1 MGLKMRKTTTS
12 IKKIQDPVD
21 DRIFYIVVYIIIA
34 FVSIVVAY
42 PIIFILSSS
51 FSSPN
56 AVYAGKVV
64 LWPVDFSLEGYKAVF
79 RYPPVF
85 SGYLNTIF
93 YTGAGTIINV
103 VITLLAAYPL
113 ARKKLPY
120 RNLLMFMF
128 AFTMMFSGGMIPNY
142 ILLRDLK
149 MINTVWAM
157 LIPGALAVYNMI
169 ITRTF
174 IQSSIPD
181 ELLEAAKIDGCND
194 FKYLFNIILPLS
206 KPVIAV
212 ITLFYAVD
220 HWNSYFDA
228 MLYLNKESLYPLQ
241 IILRDILI
249 LNTIDMNTIQD
260 VELALLQQGLANL
273 LKYSLIVV
281 STVPILCLYPF
292 VQKYFIK
299 GVMIGSIK
307 G

>member
-1 MGLKMRKTTTS
+1 MNK
-12 IKKIQDPVD
+12 IIPVKKIKEPMD
-21 DRIFYIVVYIIIA
+21 DKFFYTVVYIIVA
-34 FVSIVVAY
+34 LVSIIVAY
-42 PIIFILSSS
+42 PIIYILSSS

-56 AVYAGKVV
+56 AVLAGRIV
-64 LWPVDFSLEGYKAVF
+64 LWPVEFSLEGYAAVF

-85 SGYLNTIF
+85 SGYRNTFF
-93 YTGAGTIINV
+93 YTFAGTIINV
-103 VITLLAAYPL
+103 SMTLLAAYPL

-120 RNLLMFMF
+120 RNFLMFLF
-128 AFTMMFSGGMIPNY
+128 AFTMMFNGGMIPNY
-142 ILLRDLK
+142 ILLRNLG

-169 ITRTF
+169 ISRTF

-181 ELLEAAKIDGCND
+181 ELLEAAKIDGCSD
-194 FKYLFNIILPLS
+194 FKYLFYVILPLS

-212 ITLFYAVD
+212 ITLYYAVG

-228 MLYLNKESLYPLQ
+228 FLYLNNSKLYPLQ
-241 IILRDILI
+241 IILRDILV
-249 LNTIDMNTIQD
+249 LNTVDVNIMYD
-260 VELALLQQGLANL
+260 VELAMLQQGLANL

-281 STVPILCLYPF
+281 SIVPILCLYPF